1 MFDFGSGELVVIGVV
16 ALVAIGPKELP
27 GLLRTVGQA
36 VSRLRRMAGDFQNQ
50 FNEAM
55 READMADA
63 QKMISDIKSD
73 FSTTMTGSGSMSP
86 PFVTNTSSDETETT
100 TGEGGTSADQ
110 SLMLEPVADP
120 EPVTGLS
127 SSETASET
135 QSEDAAQDATAPK
148 PHTGAA

>member
-36 VSRLRRMAGDFQNQ
+36 VNRLRRMAGDFQNQ

-86 PFVTNTSSDETETT
+86 PIVTNTSSDETETAS
-100 TGEGGTSADQ
+100 GEGGTQ
-110 SLMLEPVADP
+110 SEQALALETVADP
-120 EPVTGLS
+120 EPVTEFPTQES
-127 SSETASET
+127 TSETRAD
-135 QSEDAAQDATAPK
+135 DAAQDATAPK
-148 PHTGAA
+148 PQTGAA

>member
-36 VSRLRRMAGDFQNQ
+36 VSRLRRIAGDFQKQ

-55 READMADA
+55 REGDMADA

-73 FSTTMTGSGSMSP
+73 FSMTMTGSGSMSP
-86 PFVTNTSSDETETT
+86 PIVTNTSSEETETAS
-100 TGEGGTSADQ
+100 GDGGTYTEQAIA
-110 SLMLEPVADP
+110 LETVAAA

-127 SSETASET
+127 FSETASET
-135 QSEDAAQDATAPK
+135 QADDAAQDATAPK
-148 PHTGAA
+148 PQTGAA